1 VLLLLVVVLEVDFW
15 CGWWRANISDAG
27 FSFDTATNR
36 GGWGME
42 WDLQV
47 LDMRVRTL
55 VRFVRRVV
63 RRVGFMGMGV
73 GGIVVEDSDMVCWY
87 LFGFGVMVVRCVGR
101 YVCMYGGCG
110 GLGVGP
116 SSGRLIAVQTLAQSA
131 RCILRS
137 VPPPSL
143 IQFDFYVIA
152 LLLGY

>member
-1 VLLLLVVVLEVDFW
+1 MDFW

-63 RRVGFMGMGV
+63 RRVGFMGMGEDFEGAIVQGSSEVRV
-73 GGIVVEDSDMVCWY
+73 GSTIFGERPPKSEAKVLEDVEE
-87 LFGFGVMVVRCVGR
+87 GKK
-101 YVCMYGGCG
+101 
-110 GLGVGP
+110 
-116 SSGRLIAVQTLAQSA
+116 
-131 RCILRS
+131 
-137 VPPPSL
+137 
-143 IQFDFYVIA
+143 
-152 LLLGY
+152 